1 MSTIALRS
9 RLAEENGRSASIM
22 ERIRN
27 YIKKYGNEITYS
39 LLSTDPNVNLYELY
53 KMKNGR

>member
-1 MSTIALRS
+1 MSTIALKS
-9 RLAEENGRSASIM
+9 RLSEENGRSASIM